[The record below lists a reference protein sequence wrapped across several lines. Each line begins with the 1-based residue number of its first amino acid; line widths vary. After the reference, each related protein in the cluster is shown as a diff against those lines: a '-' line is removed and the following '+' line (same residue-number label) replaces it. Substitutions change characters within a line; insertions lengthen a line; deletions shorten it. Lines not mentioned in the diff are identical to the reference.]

1 MDDQGEA
8 AAAAKPKGKR
18 GRPRKTDLQ
27 GHSDYAS
34 YWRALQKTYESNWIL
49 LKFSVGFNLVS

>member
-18 GRPRKTDLQ
+18 GRPRKTDLD
-27 GHSDYAS
+27 GHPNYAA
-34 YWRALQKTYESNWIL
+34 YRRAKQKTYEKNWIL
-49 LKFSVGFNLVS
+49 FKFSVGFNLVN